1 MSGIAP
7 MQEPEKNHGDNN
19 QEPKRQ
25 MSEKHEL
32 IDVVL
37 VELTALKLED
47 TDPQKINRV
56 ERKQHE
62 GTEDPMK
69 EKP

>member
-7 MQEPEKNHGDNN
+7 VQEPKKNDRDNN
-19 QEPKRQ
+19 QEPERQ

-32 IDVVL
+32 IDVIL
-37 VELTALKLED
+37 VEFTALELKD
-47 TDPQKINRV
+47 ADPQEIKRV